1 MSNKNHFNLQEE
13 TLTEK
18 MLEGL
23 QNGKKNMIAF
33 QRDKNADYYYRHHKY
48 CTKLDQLAI
57 IIIRDGKSI

>member
-1 MSNKNHFNLQEE
+1 MFKNEKTKKRE
-13 TLTEK
+13 KTEK

-33 QRDKNADYYYRHHKY
+33 QRDKNADYYRHHKY

>member
-1 MSNKNHFNLQEE
+1 
-13 TLTEK
+13 
-18 MLEGL
+18 
-23 QNGKKNMIAF
+23 MIAF

>member
-1 MSNKNHFNLQEE
+1 MFKNEKTKKRE
-13 TLTEK
+13 KTEK

-33 QRDKNADYYYRHHKY
+33 QRDKNADKY

>member
-1 MSNKNHFNLQEE
+1 MFKNEKTKKRE
-13 TLTEK
+13 KTEK

-48 CTKLDQLAI
+48 RTKLDQLAI